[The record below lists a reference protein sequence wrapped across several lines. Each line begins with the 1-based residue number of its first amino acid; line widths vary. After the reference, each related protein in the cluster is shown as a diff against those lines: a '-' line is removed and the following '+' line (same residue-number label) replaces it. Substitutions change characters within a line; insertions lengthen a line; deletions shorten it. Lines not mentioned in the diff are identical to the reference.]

1 MTPKQ
6 SGIRLALYIA
16 LAMVM
21 TALAGLQVIDFKDE
35 KVVVGWILSI
45 IATGLT
51 TARAYI
57 DQTPSRVETKPVSDD
72 SKP

>member
-1 MTPKQ
+1 
-6 SGIRLALYIA
+6 
-16 LAMVM
+16 MVT

-35 KVVVGWILSI
+35 KVIIGWALSI

-57 DQTPSRVETKPVSDD
+57 DQTPASIDETKL
-72 SKP
+72 